1 MYYSGPKSV
10 NIFQLTLLCLALL
23 GNDRFLLSF
32 KVLVVALTLL
42 SSVNLR
48 NCYKYFK
55 NFELK
60 NLI

>member
-48 NCYKYFK
+48 NRYKYFK